1 MGKMLQVAHS
11 LVLDSSALTV
21 WIEIGMTLPDDNWET
36 AIKTSNTY
44 ALSIN
49 EPTANIL
56 PYGHTHKSTYQECSR
71 HHSLDAVLDKNAR
84 D

>member
-1 MGKMLQVAHS
+1 MLQVAHS
-11 LVLDSSALTV
+11 GARYSSALTV

-49 EPTANIL
+49 EPTANNL
-56 PYGHTHKSTYQECSR
+56 PYGHTHKSIYQECSL
-71 HHSLDAVLDKNAR
+71 HHRLDKNER